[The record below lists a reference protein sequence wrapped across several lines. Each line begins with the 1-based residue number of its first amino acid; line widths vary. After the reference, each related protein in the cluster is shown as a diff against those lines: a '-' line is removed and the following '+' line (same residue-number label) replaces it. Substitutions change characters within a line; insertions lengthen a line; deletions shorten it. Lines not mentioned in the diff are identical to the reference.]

1 MAIAS
6 GSRHRL
12 AAIAEATYGT
22 TPATPAFTSLRHNS
36 CNIGLSKDAVESEEI
51 RGDRQTTSF
60 RHGNKS
66 VGGDIE
72 GELVYGEYDSLIES
86 ALCGTWTP
94 KATKTGTTISAASA
108 DNSFND
114 SANGFVAAG
123 FQVGDKFTTT
133 GFATSANNSSWV
145 VATVTAGKI
154 TVTPTGVIVTE
165 AAGASVTVTSKQSSV
180 KAGTTRRS
188 FSIERTFQ
196 DITQYMRYT
205 GCETNT
211 MSISIAPNS
220 MVGMGF
226 GFIGKDQSIAQTAI
240 TGATYSTL
248 SSAGQFDSFTATIS
262 EGGTAIA
269 LVTEMEVTLDNG
281 IEPQFVVGSSTTLR
295 PSIGRCDV
303 TGSITVYLED
313 QAMLTKFQ
321 NETES
326 SLDVTLTDPAG
337 NTFRL
342 KIPKLKYNSGQP
354 DVSGEG
360 SVTVSMD
367 FQAIYDSVDAS
378 NIVITRN
385 PI

>member
-12 AAIAEATYGT
+12 AAIAEVTYGT
-22 TPATPAFTSLRHNS
+22 TPTTPAFTTLRHNS

-51 RGDRQTTSF
+51 RGDRQITCF

-72 GELVYGEYDSLIES
+72 GELVYGEYDTLIEA
-86 ALCGTWTP
+86 ALCGTWST
-94 KATKTGTTISAASA
+94 
-108 DNSFND
+108 D
-114 SANGFVAAG
+114 VL
-123 FQVGDKFTTT
+123 
-133 GFATSANNSSWV
+133 
-145 VATVTAGKI
+145 
-154 TVTPTGVIVTE
+154 
-165 AAGASVTVTSKQSSV
+165 

-188 FSIERTFQ
+188 FTIERTFQ
-196 DITQYMRYT
+196 DITQFMRYT
-205 GCETNT
+205 GCEVNT

-220 MVGMGF
+220 MIGVSF

-240 TGATYSTL
+240 AGSSYSTL
-248 SSAGQFDSFTATIS
+248 TDTCQFDSFTATIN
-262 EGGTAIA
+262 EGGSPIA
-269 LVTEMEVTLDNG
+269 LVTEMEVTLENG

-295 PSIGRCDV
+295 PSIGRCNV

-326 SLDVTLTDPAG
+326 SLDITMTDPDG
-337 NTFRL
+337 NTFQIE
-342 KIPKLKYNSGQP
+342 IPKLKYNSGQP

>member
-12 AAIAEATYGT
+12 AAIAEVTYGT
-22 TPATPAFTSLRHNS
+22 TPTTPAFTSLRHNS

-51 RGDRQTTSF
+51 RGDRQITCF

-72 GELVYGEYDSLIES
+72 GELVYGEYDSLIEA
-86 ALCGTWTP
+86 ALCGTWST
-94 KATKTGTTISAASA
+94 
-108 DNSFND
+108 D
-114 SANGFVAAG
+114 VL
-123 FQVGDKFTTT
+123 
-133 GFATSANNSSWV
+133 
-145 VATVTAGKI
+145 
-154 TVTPTGVIVTE
+154 
-165 AAGASVTVTSKQSSV
+165 

-188 FSIERTFQ
+188 FTVERTFQ
-196 DITQYMRYT
+196 DITQFMRYT
-205 GCETNT
+205 GCEVNT

-220 MVGMGF
+220 MIGVSF

-240 TGATYSTL
+240 ASSTYSTL
-248 SSAGQFDSFTATIS
+248 TDTCQFDSFTATIN
-262 EGGTAIA
+262 EGGSPIA
-269 LVTEMEVTLDNG
+269 LVTEMEVTLENG

-295 PSIGRCDV
+295 PSIGRCNV

-326 SLDVTLTDPAG
+326 SLDITMTDPDG
-337 NTFRL
+337 NTFQIE
-342 KIPKLKYNSGQP
+342 IPKLKYNSGQP

-385 PI
+385 PV

>member
-12 AAIAEATYGT
+12 AAIAEVTYGT
-22 TPATPAFTSLRHNS
+22 TPTTPAFTTLRHNS

-51 RGDRQTTSF
+51 RGDRQITCF

-72 GELVYGEYDSLIES
+72 GELVYGEYDTLIEA
-86 ALCGTWTP
+86 ALCGTWST
-94 KATKTGTTISAASA
+94 
-108 DNSFND
+108 D
-114 SANGFVAAG
+114 VL
-123 FQVGDKFTTT
+123 
-133 GFATSANNSSWV
+133 
-145 VATVTAGKI
+145 
-154 TVTPTGVIVTE
+154 
-165 AAGASVTVTSKQSSV
+165 

-188 FSIERTFQ
+188 FTVERTFQ
-196 DITQYMRYT
+196 DITQFMRYT
-205 GCETNT
+205 GCEVNT

-220 MVGMGF
+220 MIGVSF

-240 TGATYSTL
+240 ASSTYSTL
-248 SSAGQFDSFTATIS
+248 TDTCQFDSFTATIN
-262 EGGTAIA
+262 EGGSPIA
-269 LVTEMEVTLDNG
+269 LVTEMEVTLENG

-295 PSIGRCDV
+295 PSIGRCNV

-326 SLDVTLTDPAG
+326 SLDITMTDPDG
-337 NTFRL
+337 NTFQIE
-342 KIPKLKYNSGQP
+342 IPKLKYNSGQP

-385 PI
+385 PV

>member
-12 AAIAEATYGT
+12 AAIAEVTYGT
-22 TPATPAFTSLRHNS
+22 TPTTPAFSTLRHNS

-51 RGDRQTTSF
+51 RGDRQITCF

-66 VGGDIE
+66 VGGDVE
-72 GELVYGEYDSLIES
+72 GELVYGEYDTLIEA
-86 ALCGTWTP
+86 ALCGTWNT
-94 KATKTGTTISAASA
+94 
-108 DNSFND
+108 D
-114 SANGFVAAG
+114 VL
-123 FQVGDKFTTT
+123 
-133 GFATSANNSSWV
+133 
-145 VATVTAGKI
+145 
-154 TVTPTGVIVTE
+154 
-165 AAGASVTVTSKQSSV
+165 

-188 FSIERTFQ
+188 FTVERTFQ
-196 DITQYMRYT
+196 DITQYVRYT
-205 GCETNT
+205 GCEVNT

-220 MVGMGF
+220 MVGVSF

-240 TGATYSTL
+240 ALSTYSTL
-248 SSAGQFDSFTATIS
+248 TDTCQFDSFTATIN
-262 EGGTAIA
+262 EGGSPIA
-269 LVTEMEVTLDNG
+269 LVTEMEVTLENG

-295 PSIGRCDV
+295 PSIGRCNV

-326 SLDVTLTDPAG
+326 SLDVTLTDPDG
-337 NTFRL
+337 NTFQIE
-342 KIPKLKYNSGQP
+342 IPKLKYNSGQP

>member
-12 AAIAEATYGT
+12 AAIAEVTYGT

-51 RGDRQTTSF
+51 RGDRQITCF

-72 GELVYGEYDSLIES
+72 GELVYGEYDSLIEA
-86 ALCGTWTP
+86 ALCGTWST
-94 KATKTGTTISAASA
+94 
-108 DNSFND
+108 D
-114 SANGFVAAG
+114 VL
-123 FQVGDKFTTT
+123 
-133 GFATSANNSSWV
+133 
-145 VATVTAGKI
+145 
-154 TVTPTGVIVTE
+154 
-165 AAGASVTVTSKQSSV
+165 

-188 FSIERTFQ
+188 FTVERTFQ

-205 GCETNT
+205 GCEVNT

-220 MVGMGF
+220 MIGVSF

-240 TGATYSTL
+240 AGSSYSALTDTC
-248 SSAGQFDSFTATIS
+248 QFDSFTATIN
-262 EGGTAIA
+262 EGGSPIA
-269 LVTEMEVTLDNG
+269 LVTEMEVTLENG

-295 PSIGRCDV
+295 PSIGRCNV

-326 SLDVTLTDPAG
+326 SLDITMTDPDG
-337 NTFRL
+337 NTFQIE
-342 KIPKLKYNSGQP
+342 IPKLKYNSGQP

>member
-12 AAIAEATYGT
+12 AAIAEVTYGT
-22 TPATPAFTSLRHNS
+22 TPTTPAFTTLRHNS

-51 RGDRQTTSF
+51 RGDRQITCF

-72 GELVYGEYDSLIES
+72 GELVYGEYDTLIEA
-86 ALCGTWTP
+86 ALCGTWNT
-94 KATKTGTTISAASA
+94 
-108 DNSFND
+108 D
-114 SANGFVAAG
+114 VL
-123 FQVGDKFTTT
+123 
-133 GFATSANNSSWV
+133 
-145 VATVTAGKI
+145 
-154 TVTPTGVIVTE
+154 
-165 AAGASVTVTSKQSSV
+165 

-188 FSIERTFQ
+188 FTVERTFQ
-196 DITQYMRYT
+196 DITQFMRYT
-205 GCETNT
+205 GCEVNT

-220 MVGMGF
+220 MIGVSF

-240 TGATYSTL
+240 ASSTYSTL
-248 SSAGQFDSFTATIS
+248 TDTCQFDSFTATIN
-262 EGGTAIA
+262 EGGSPIA
-269 LVTEMEVTLDNG
+269 LVTEMEVTLENG

-295 PSIGRCDV
+295 PSIGRCNV

-326 SLDVTLTDPAG
+326 SLDITMTDPDG
-337 NTFRL
+337 NTFQIE
-342 KIPKLKYNSGQP
+342 IPKLKYNSGQP

-385 PI
+385 PV

>member
-12 AAIAEATYGT
+12 AAIAEVTYGT
-22 TPATPAFTSLRHNS
+22 TPTTPAFTTLRHNS

-51 RGDRQTTSF
+51 RGDRQITCF

-72 GELVYGEYDSLIES
+72 GELVYGEYDSLIE
-86 ALCGTWTP
+86 AAMCGTWST
-94 KATKTGTTISAASA
+94 
-108 DNSFND
+108 D
-114 SANGFVAAG
+114 VL
-123 FQVGDKFTTT
+123 
-133 GFATSANNSSWV
+133 
-145 VATVTAGKI
+145 
-154 TVTPTGVIVTE
+154 
-165 AAGASVTVTSKQSSV
+165 

-188 FSIERTFQ
+188 FTIERTFQ
-196 DITQYMRYT
+196 DITQYVRYT
-205 GCETNT
+205 GCEVNT

-220 MVGMGF
+220 MVGVSF

-240 TGATYSTL
+240 ASSSYSALTDTC
-248 SSAGQFDSFTATIS
+248 QFDSFTATIS
-262 EGGTAIA
+262 EGGSPIA
-269 LVTEMEVTLDNG
+269 LVTEAEITLENG

-295 PSIGRCDV
+295 PSIGRCNV

-313 QAMLTKFQ
+313 QAMLAKFQ

-326 SLDVTLTDPAG
+326 SLDLTLTDPDG
-337 NTFRL
+337 NTFQIE
-342 KIPKLKYNSGQP
+342 IPKLKYTSGQP

-360 SVTVSMD
+360 SVTISMD

>member
-12 AAIAEATYGT
+12 AAIAEVTYGT
-22 TPATPAFTSLRHNS
+22 TPATPAFTTLRHNS

-51 RGDRQTTSF
+51 RGDRQITCF

-72 GELVYGEYDSLIES
+72 GELAYGEYDKLIE
-86 ALCGTWTP
+86 AAMCGTWT
-94 KATKTGTTISAASA
+94 A
-108 DNSFND
+108 D
-114 SANGFVAAG
+114 VL
-123 FQVGDKFTTT
+123 
-133 GFATSANNSSWV
+133 
-145 VATVTAGKI
+145 
-154 TVTPTGVIVTE
+154 
-165 AAGASVTVTSKQSSV
+165 

-188 FSIERTFQ
+188 FTIERTFQ
-196 DITQYMRYT
+196 DITQYVRYT
-205 GCETNT
+205 GCEVNT

-220 MVGMGF
+220 MVGVSF

-240 TGATYSTL
+240 ASSTYSVLTDTC
-248 SSAGQFDSFTATIS
+248 QFDSFTATIS
-262 EGGTAIA
+262 EGGSPIA
-269 LVTEMEVTLDNG
+269 LVTEAEITLENG
-281 IEPQFVVGSSTTLR
+281 IEPQFVVGSATTLR
-295 PSIGRCDV
+295 PSIGRCNV
-303 TGSITVYLED
+303 TGSITVYFED

-326 SLDVTLTDPAG
+326 SLDITLTDPAG
-337 NTFRL
+337 NTF
-342 KIPKLKYNSGQP
+342 KIDIPKLKYTSGQP
-354 DVSGEG
+354 DVSGKG
-360 SVTVSMD
+360 SVTISMD

>member
-12 AAIAEATYGT
+12 AAIAEVTYGT
-22 TPATPAFTSLRHNS
+22 TPTTPAFSTLRHNS

-51 RGDRQTTSF
+51 RGDRQITCF
-60 RHGNKS
+60 RQGNKS

-72 GELVYGEYDSLIES
+72 GELVYGEYDSLIEA
-86 ALCGTWTP
+86 ALCGTWST
-94 KATKTGTTISAASA
+94 
-108 DNSFND
+108 D
-114 SANGFVAAG
+114 VL
-123 FQVGDKFTTT
+123 
-133 GFATSANNSSWV
+133 
-145 VATVTAGKI
+145 
-154 TVTPTGVIVTE
+154 
-165 AAGASVTVTSKQSSV
+165 

-188 FSIERTFQ
+188 FTIERTFQ
-196 DITQYMRYT
+196 DITQYVRYT
-205 GCETNT
+205 GCEVNT

-220 MVGMGF
+220 MVGVSF

-240 TGATYSTL
+240 ASSTYSALTDTC
-248 SSAGQFDSFTATIS
+248 QFDSFTATIS
-262 EGGTAIA
+262 EGGSPIA
-269 LVTEMEVTLDNG
+269 LVTEAEITLENG

-295 PSIGRCDV
+295 PSIGRCNV

-326 SLDVTLTDPAG
+326 SLDLTLTDPDG
-337 NTFRL
+337 NTFQIE
-342 KIPKLKYNSGQP
+342 IPKLKYTSGQP

>member
-12 AAIAEATYGT
+12 AAIAEVTYGT
-22 TPATPAFTSLRHNS
+22 TPTTPAFTTLRHNS

-51 RGDRQTTSF
+51 RGDRQITCF

-72 GELVYGEYDSLIES
+72 GELVYGEYDSLIE
-86 ALCGTWTP
+86 AAMCGTWST
-94 KATKTGTTISAASA
+94 
-108 DNSFND
+108 D
-114 SANGFVAAG
+114 VL
-123 FQVGDKFTTT
+123 
-133 GFATSANNSSWV
+133 
-145 VATVTAGKI
+145 
-154 TVTPTGVIVTE
+154 
-165 AAGASVTVTSKQSSV
+165 

-188 FSIERTFQ
+188 FTIERTFQ
-196 DITQYMRYT
+196 DITQYVRYT
-205 GCETNT
+205 GCEVNT

-220 MVGMGF
+220 MVGVSF

-240 TGATYSTL
+240 ASSSYSALTDTC
-248 SSAGQFDSFTATIS
+248 QFDSFTATIS
-262 EGGTAIA
+262 EGGSPIA
-269 LVTEMEVTLDNG
+269 LVTEAEITLENG

-295 PSIGRCDV
+295 PSIGRCNV

-313 QAMLTKFQ
+313 QAMLAKFQ

-326 SLDVTLTDPAG
+326 SLDLTLTDPDG
-337 NTFRL
+337 NTFQIE
-342 KIPKLKYNSGQP
+342 IPKLKYTSGQP

>member
-12 AAIAEATYGT
+12 AAIAEVTYGT
-22 TPATPAFTSLRHNS
+22 TPTTPAFSTLRHNS

-51 RGDRQTTSF
+51 RGDRQITCF

-72 GELVYGEYDSLIES
+72 GELVYGEYDSLIEA
-86 ALCGTWTP
+86 ALCGTWNT
-94 KATKTGTTISAASA
+94 
-108 DNSFND
+108 D
-114 SANGFVAAG
+114 VL
-123 FQVGDKFTTT
+123 
-133 GFATSANNSSWV
+133 
-145 VATVTAGKI
+145 
-154 TVTPTGVIVTE
+154 
-165 AAGASVTVTSKQSSV
+165 

-188 FSIERTFQ
+188 FTVERTFQ
-196 DITQYMRYT
+196 DITQFMRYT
-205 GCETNT
+205 GCEVNT

-220 MVGMGF
+220 MIGVSF

-240 TGATYSTL
+240 ASSTYSTL
-248 SSAGQFDSFTATIS
+248 TDTCQFDSFTATIN
-262 EGGTAIA
+262 EGGSPIA
-269 LVTEMEVTLDNG
+269 LVTEMEVTLENG

-295 PSIGRCDV
+295 PSIGRCNV

-326 SLDVTLTDPAG
+326 SLDITMTDPDG
-337 NTFRL
+337 NTFQIE
-342 KIPKLKYNSGQP
+342 IPKLKYNSGQP

-385 PI
+385 PV

>member
-12 AAIAEATYGT
+12 AAIAEVTYGT
-22 TPATPAFTSLRHNS
+22 TPTTPAFTSLRHNS

-51 RGDRQTTSF
+51 RGDRQITCF

-72 GELVYGEYDSLIES
+72 GELVYGEYDSLIEA
-86 ALCGTWTP
+86 ALCGTWST
-94 KATKTGTTISAASA
+94 
-108 DNSFND
+108 D
-114 SANGFVAAG
+114 VL
-123 FQVGDKFTTT
+123 
-133 GFATSANNSSWV
+133 
-145 VATVTAGKI
+145 
-154 TVTPTGVIVTE
+154 
-165 AAGASVTVTSKQSSV
+165 

-188 FSIERTFQ
+188 FTVERTFQ
-196 DITQYMRYT
+196 DITQFMRYT
-205 GCETNT
+205 GCEVNT

-220 MVGMGF
+220 MIGVSF

-240 TGATYSTL
+240 ASSTYSTL
-248 SSAGQFDSFTATIS
+248 TDTCQFDSFTATIN
-262 EGGTAIA
+262 EGGSPIA
-269 LVTEMEVTLDNG
+269 LVTEMEVTLENG

-295 PSIGRCDV
+295 PPIGRCNV

-326 SLDVTLTDPAG
+326 SLDITMTDPDG
-337 NTFRL
+337 NTFQIE
-342 KIPKLKYNSGQP
+342 IPKLKYNSGQP

-385 PI
+385 PV

>member
-1 MAIAS
+1 MTIAS

-12 AAIAEATYGT
+12 AAIAEVTYGT
-22 TPATPAFTSLRHNS
+22 TPTTPAFTSLRHNS

-51 RGDRQTTSF
+51 RGDRQITCF

-72 GELVYGEYDSLIES
+72 GELVYGEYDSLIEA
-86 ALCGTWTP
+86 ALCGTWT
-94 KATKTGTTISAASA
+94 A
-108 DNSFND
+108 D
-114 SANGFVAAG
+114 VL
-123 FQVGDKFTTT
+123 
-133 GFATSANNSSWV
+133 
-145 VATVTAGKI
+145 
-154 TVTPTGVIVTE
+154 
-165 AAGASVTVTSKQSSV
+165 

-196 DITQYMRYT
+196 DITQFVRYT
-205 GCETNT
+205 GCEVNT
-211 MSISIAPNS
+211 LSISIAPNS
-220 MVGMGF
+220 MVGISF
-226 GFIGKDQSIAQTAI
+226 GLIGKDQSIAQTAI
-240 TGATYSTL
+240 ASSTYSTL
-248 SSAGQFDSFTATIS
+248 TDTCQFDSFTATIN
-262 EGGTAIA
+262 EGGSPIA
-269 LVTEMEVTLDNG
+269 LVTEAEITLENG

-295 PSIGRCDV
+295 PSIGRCNV

-326 SLDVTLTDPAG
+326 SLDVTLTDPDG
-337 NTFRL
+337 NTFQIE
-342 KIPKLKYNSGQP
+342 IPKLKYNSGQP

>member
-1 MAIAS
+1 MTIAS

-12 AAIAEATYGT
+12 AAIAEVTYGT

-51 RGDRQTTSF
+51 RGDRQITCF

-72 GELVYGEYDSLIES
+72 GELVYGEYDSLIEA
-86 ALCGTWTP
+86 ALCGTWST
-94 KATKTGTTISAASA
+94 
-108 DNSFND
+108 D
-114 SANGFVAAG
+114 VL
-123 FQVGDKFTTT
+123 
-133 GFATSANNSSWV
+133 
-145 VATVTAGKI
+145 
-154 TVTPTGVIVTE
+154 
-165 AAGASVTVTSKQSSV
+165 

-188 FSIERTFQ
+188 FTVERTFQ
-196 DITQYMRYT
+196 DITQYIRYT
-205 GCETNT
+205 GCEVNT

-220 MVGMGF
+220 MIGVSF
-226 GFIGKDQSIAQTAI
+226 GLIGKDQSIAQTAI
-240 TGATYSTL
+240 ASSTYSTL
-248 SSAGQFDSFTATIS
+248 TDTCQFDSFTATIN
-262 EGGTAIA
+262 EGGSPIA
-269 LVTEMEVTLDNG
+269 LVTEMEVTLENG

-295 PSIGRCDV
+295 PSIGRCNV

-326 SLDVTLTDPAG
+326 SLDITMTDPDG
-337 NTFRL
+337 NTFQIE
-342 KIPKLKYNSGQP
+342 IPKLKYNSGQP

>member
-12 AAIAEATYGT
+12 AAIAEVTYGT
-22 TPATPAFTSLRHNS
+22 TPATPAFTTLRNNS

-51 RGDRQTTSF
+51 RGDRQITCF

-72 GELVYGEYDSLIES
+72 GELAYGEYDKLIE
-86 ALCGTWTP
+86 AAMCGTWT
-94 KATKTGTTISAASA
+94 A
-108 DNSFND
+108 D
-114 SANGFVAAG
+114 VL
-123 FQVGDKFTTT
+123 
-133 GFATSANNSSWV
+133 
-145 VATVTAGKI
+145 
-154 TVTPTGVIVTE
+154 
-165 AAGASVTVTSKQSSV
+165 

-188 FSIERTFQ
+188 FTIERTFQ
-196 DITQYMRYT
+196 DITQYVRYT
-205 GCETNT
+205 GCEVNT

-220 MVGMGF
+220 MVGVSF

-240 TGATYSTL
+240 ASSTYSVLTDTC
-248 SSAGQFDSFTATIS
+248 QFDSFTATIS
-262 EGGTAIA
+262 EGGSPIA
-269 LVTEMEVTLDNG
+269 LVTEAEITLENG
-281 IEPQFVVGSSTTLR
+281 IEPQFVVGSATTLR
-295 PSIGRCDV
+295 PSIGRCNV
-303 TGSITVYLED
+303 TGSITVYFED

-326 SLDVTLTDPAG
+326 SLDITLTDPAG
-337 NTFRL
+337 NTF
-342 KIPKLKYNSGQP
+342 KIDIPKLKYTSGQP

-360 SVTVSMD
+360 SVTISMD

>member
-12 AAIAEATYGT
+12 AAIAEVTYGT
-22 TPATPAFTSLRHNS
+22 TPTTPAFTTLRHNS

-51 RGDRQTTSF
+51 RGDRQITCF

-72 GELVYGEYDSLIES
+72 GELVYGEYDSLIEA
-86 ALCGTWTP
+86 ALCGTWST
-94 KATKTGTTISAASA
+94 
-108 DNSFND
+108 D
-114 SANGFVAAG
+114 VL
-123 FQVGDKFTTT
+123 
-133 GFATSANNSSWV
+133 
-145 VATVTAGKI
+145 
-154 TVTPTGVIVTE
+154 
-165 AAGASVTVTSKQSSV
+165 

-188 FSIERTFQ
+188 FTVERTFQ

-205 GCETNT
+205 GCEVNT

-220 MVGMGF
+220 MIGVSF

-240 TGATYSTL
+240 ASSTYSTL
-248 SSAGQFDSFTATIS
+248 TDTCQFDSFTATIN
-262 EGGTAIA
+262 EGGSPIA
-269 LVTEMEVTLDNG
+269 LVTEMEVTLENG

-295 PSIGRCDV
+295 PSIGRCNV

-326 SLDVTLTDPAG
+326 SLDITMTDPDG
-337 NTFRL
+337 NTFQIE
-342 KIPKLKYNSGQP
+342 IPKLKYNSGQP

-385 PI
+385 PV

>member
-12 AAIAEATYGT
+12 AAIAEVTYGT
-22 TPATPAFTSLRHNS
+22 TPTTPAFTTLRHNS

-51 RGDRQTTSF
+51 RGDRQITCF

-72 GELVYGEYDSLIES
+72 GELVYGEYDSLIEA
-86 ALCGTWTP
+86 ALCGTWST
-94 KATKTGTTISAASA
+94 
-108 DNSFND
+108 D
-114 SANGFVAAG
+114 VL
-123 FQVGDKFTTT
+123 
-133 GFATSANNSSWV
+133 
-145 VATVTAGKI
+145 
-154 TVTPTGVIVTE
+154 
-165 AAGASVTVTSKQSSV
+165 

-188 FSIERTFQ
+188 FTVERTFQ

-205 GCETNT
+205 GCEVNT

-220 MVGMGF
+220 MIGVSF
-226 GFIGKDQSIAQTAI
+226 GFIGKDQSIAQTGIASS
-240 TGATYSTL
+240 TYSTL
-248 SSAGQFDSFTATIS
+248 TDTCQFDSFTATIN
-262 EGGTAIA
+262 EGGSPIA
-269 LVTEMEVTLDNG
+269 LVTEMEVTLENG

-295 PSIGRCDV
+295 PSIGRCNV

-326 SLDVTLTDPAG
+326 SLDITMTDPDG
-337 NTFRL
+337 NTFQIE
-342 KIPKLKYNSGQP
+342 IPKLKYNSGQP

-385 PI
+385 PV

>member
-12 AAIAEATYGT
+12 AAIAEVTYGT
-22 TPATPAFTSLRHNS
+22 TPTTPAFSTLRHNS

-51 RGDRQTTSF
+51 RGDRQITCF

-72 GELVYGEYDSLIES
+72 GELAYGEYDKLIE
-86 ALCGTWTP
+86 AAMCGTWT
-94 KATKTGTTISAASA
+94 A
-108 DNSFND
+108 D
-114 SANGFVAAG
+114 VL
-123 FQVGDKFTTT
+123 
-133 GFATSANNSSWV
+133 
-145 VATVTAGKI
+145 
-154 TVTPTGVIVTE
+154 
-165 AAGASVTVTSKQSSV
+165 

-188 FSIERTFQ
+188 FTIERTFQ
-196 DITQYMRYT
+196 DITQYVRYT
-205 GCETNT
+205 GCEVNT

-220 MVGMGF
+220 MVGVSF

-240 TGATYSTL
+240 ASSTYSVLTDTC
-248 SSAGQFDSFTATIS
+248 QFDSFTATIS
-262 EGGTAIA
+262 EGGSPIA
-269 LVTEMEVTLDNG
+269 LVTEAEITLENG
-281 IEPQFVVGSSTTLR
+281 IEPQFVVGSATTLR
-295 PSIGRCDV
+295 PSIGRCNV
-303 TGSITVYLED
+303 TGSITVYFED

-326 SLDVTLTDPAG
+326 SLDITLTDPAG
-337 NTFRL
+337 NTF
-342 KIPKLKYNSGQP
+342 KIDIPKLKYTSGQP

-360 SVTVSMD
+360 SVTISMD

>member
-1 MAIAS
+1 MTIAS

-12 AAIAEATYGT
+12 AAIAEVTYGT
-22 TPATPAFTSLRHNS
+22 TPTTPAFTTLRHNS

-51 RGDRQTTSF
+51 RGDRQITCF

-72 GELVYGEYDSLIES
+72 GELVYGEYDSLIEA
-86 ALCGTWTP
+86 ALCGTWST
-94 KATKTGTTISAASA
+94 
-108 DNSFND
+108 D
-114 SANGFVAAG
+114 VL
-123 FQVGDKFTTT
+123 
-133 GFATSANNSSWV
+133 
-145 VATVTAGKI
+145 
-154 TVTPTGVIVTE
+154 
-165 AAGASVTVTSKQSSV
+165 

-188 FSIERTFQ
+188 FTVERTFQ

-205 GCETNT
+205 GCEVNT

-220 MVGMGF
+220 MIGVSF
-226 GFIGKDQSIAQTAI
+226 GFIGKDQSIAQTGIASS
-240 TGATYSTL
+240 TYSTL
-248 SSAGQFDSFTATIS
+248 TDTCQFDSFTATIN
-262 EGGTAIA
+262 EGGSPIA
-269 LVTEMEVTLDNG
+269 LVTEMEVTLENG

-295 PSIGRCDV
+295 PSIGRCNV

-326 SLDVTLTDPAG
+326 SLDITMTDPDG
-337 NTFRL
+337 NTFQIE
-342 KIPKLKYNSGQP
+342 IPKLKYNSGQP

>member
-12 AAIAEATYGT
+12 AAIAEVTYGT
-22 TPATPAFTSLRHNS
+22 TPTTPAFTTLRHNS

-51 RGDRQTTSF
+51 RGDRQITCF

-72 GELVYGEYDSLIES
+72 GELVYGEYDTLIEA
-86 ALCGTWTP
+86 ALCGTWST
-94 KATKTGTTISAASA
+94 
-108 DNSFND
+108 D
-114 SANGFVAAG
+114 VL
-123 FQVGDKFTTT
+123 
-133 GFATSANNSSWV
+133 
-145 VATVTAGKI
+145 
-154 TVTPTGVIVTE
+154 
-165 AAGASVTVTSKQSSV
+165 

-188 FSIERTFQ
+188 FTVERTFQ

-205 GCETNT
+205 GCEVNT

-220 MVGMGF
+220 MIGVSF

-240 TGATYSTL
+240 ASSTYSTL
-248 SSAGQFDSFTATIS
+248 TDTCQFDSFTATIN
-262 EGGTAIA
+262 EGGSPIA
-269 LVTEMEVTLDNG
+269 LVTEMEVTLENG

-295 PSIGRCDV
+295 PSIGRCNV

-326 SLDVTLTDPAG
+326 SLDITMTDPDG
-337 NTFRL
+337 NTFQIE
-342 KIPKLKYNSGQP
+342 IPKLKYNSGQP

-385 PI
+385 PV

>member
-12 AAIAEATYGT
+12 AAIAEVTYGT
-22 TPATPAFTSLRHNS
+22 TPTTPAFSTMRHNS

-51 RGDRQTTSF
+51 RGDRQITCF

-72 GELVYGEYDSLIES
+72 GELAYGEYDSLIEA
-86 ALCGTWTP
+86 ALCGTWST
-94 KATKTGTTISAASA
+94 
-108 DNSFND
+108 D
-114 SANGFVAAG
+114 VL
-123 FQVGDKFTTT
+123 
-133 GFATSANNSSWV
+133 
-145 VATVTAGKI
+145 
-154 TVTPTGVIVTE
+154 
-165 AAGASVTVTSKQSSV
+165 

-188 FSIERTFQ
+188 FTIERTFQ
-196 DITQYMRYT
+196 DITQYVRYT
-205 GCETNT
+205 GCEVNT

-220 MVGMGF
+220 MVGVSF

-240 TGATYSTL
+240 ASSSYSTL
-248 SSAGQFDSFTATIS
+248 TDTCQFDSFTATIS
-262 EGGTAIA
+262 EGGSPIA
-269 LVTEMEVTLDNG
+269 LVTEAEITLENG

-295 PSIGRCDV
+295 PSIGRCNV

-326 SLDVTLTDPAG
+326 SLDLTLTDPDG
-337 NTFRL
+337 NTFQIE
-342 KIPKLKYNSGQP
+342 IPKLKYTSGQP

>member
-12 AAIAEATYGT
+12 AAIAEVTYGT
-22 TPATPAFTSLRHNS
+22 TPTTPAFTTLRHNS

-51 RGDRQTTSF
+51 RGDRQITCF

-72 GELVYGEYDSLIES
+72 GELVYGEYDSLIEA
-86 ALCGTWTP
+86 ALCGTWST
-94 KATKTGTTISAASA
+94 
-108 DNSFND
+108 D
-114 SANGFVAAG
+114 VL
-123 FQVGDKFTTT
+123 
-133 GFATSANNSSWV
+133 
-145 VATVTAGKI
+145 
-154 TVTPTGVIVTE
+154 
-165 AAGASVTVTSKQSSV
+165 

-188 FSIERTFQ
+188 FTIERTFQ
-196 DITQYMRYT
+196 DITQFMRYT
-205 GCETNT
+205 GCEVNT

-220 MVGMGF
+220 MIGVSF

-240 TGATYSTL
+240 ASSTYSTL
-248 SSAGQFDSFTATIS
+248 TDTCQFDSFTATIN
-262 EGGTAIA
+262 EGGSPIA
-269 LVTEMEVTLDNG
+269 LVTEMEVTLENG

-295 PSIGRCDV
+295 PSIGRCNV

-326 SLDVTLTDPAG
+326 SLDITMTDPDG
-337 NTFRL
+337 NTFQIE
-342 KIPKLKYNSGQP
+342 IPKLKYNSGQP

-385 PI
+385 PV

>member
-12 AAIAEATYGT
+12 AAIAEVTYGT
-22 TPATPAFTSLRHNS
+22 TPTTPAFTTLRHNS

-51 RGDRQTTSF
+51 RGDRQITCF

-72 GELVYGEYDSLIES
+72 GELVYGEYDSLIEA
-86 ALCGTWTP
+86 ALCGTWST
-94 KATKTGTTISAASA
+94 
-108 DNSFND
+108 D
-114 SANGFVAAG
+114 VL
-123 FQVGDKFTTT
+123 
-133 GFATSANNSSWV
+133 
-145 VATVTAGKI
+145 
-154 TVTPTGVIVTE
+154 
-165 AAGASVTVTSKQSSV
+165 

-188 FSIERTFQ
+188 FTVERTFQ

-205 GCETNT
+205 GCEVNT

-220 MVGMGF
+220 MIGVSF
-226 GFIGKDQSIAQTAI
+226 GFIGKDQSIAR
-240 TGATYSTL
+240 TGIASSTYSTL
-248 SSAGQFDSFTATIS
+248 TDTCQFDSFTATIN
-262 EGGTAIA
+262 EGGSPIA
-269 LVTEMEVTLDNG
+269 LVTEMEVTLENG

-295 PSIGRCDV
+295 PSIGRCNV

-326 SLDVTLTDPAG
+326 SLDITMTDPDG
-337 NTFRL
+337 NTFQIE
-342 KIPKLKYNSGQP
+342 IPKLKYNSGQP

-385 PI
+385 PV

>member
-12 AAIAEATYGT
+12 AVIAESTYGT
-22 TPATPAFTSLRHNS
+22 TPTTPAFKSLRHNS

-51 RGDRQTTSF
+51 RGDRQITCF

-72 GELVYGEYDSLIES
+72 GELVYGEYDSLIEA
-86 ALCGTWTP
+86 ALCGTWT
-94 KATKTGTTISAASA
+94 S
-108 DNSFND
+108 D
-114 SANGFVAAG
+114 VL
-123 FQVGDKFTTT
+123 
-133 GFATSANNSSWV
+133 
-145 VATVTAGKI
+145 
-154 TVTPTGVIVTE
+154 
-165 AAGASVTVTSKQSSV
+165 

-188 FSIERTFQ
+188 FTIERTFQ
-196 DITQYMRYT
+196 DITQYIRYT
-205 GCETNT
+205 GCEVNT
-211 MSISIAPNS
+211 LSISIAPNS
-220 MVGMGF
+220 MVGVSF

-240 TGATYSTL
+240 ASSTYSVLTDTC
-248 SSAGQFDSFTATIS
+248 QFDSFTATIN
-262 EGGTAIA
+262 EGGSPIA
-269 LVTEMEVTLDNG
+269 LVTEAEITLENG

-295 PSIGRCDV
+295 PSIGRCNV

-326 SLDVTLTDPAG
+326 SLDMTLTDPDG
-337 NTFRL
+337 NTFQIE
-342 KIPKLKYNSGQP
+342 IPKLKYTSGQP

>member
-12 AAIAEATYGT
+12 AAIAEVTYGT
-22 TPATPAFTSLRHNS
+22 TPTTPAFTTLRHNS

-51 RGDRQTTSF
+51 RGDRQITCF

-72 GELVYGEYDSLIES
+72 GELVYGEYDSLIE
-86 ALCGTWTP
+86 AAMCGTWST
-94 KATKTGTTISAASA
+94 
-108 DNSFND
+108 D
-114 SANGFVAAG
+114 VL
-123 FQVGDKFTTT
+123 
-133 GFATSANNSSWV
+133 
-145 VATVTAGKI
+145 
-154 TVTPTGVIVTE
+154 
-165 AAGASVTVTSKQSSV
+165 

-188 FSIERTFQ
+188 FTIERTFQ
-196 DITQYMRYT
+196 DITQYVRYT
-205 GCETNT
+205 GCEVNT

-220 MVGMGF
+220 MVGVSF

-240 TGATYSTL
+240 ASSSYSTL
-248 SSAGQFDSFTATIS
+248 TDTCQFDSFTATIN
-262 EGGTAIA
+262 EGGSPIA
-269 LVTEMEVTLDNG
+269 LVTEAEITLENG

-295 PSIGRCDV
+295 PSIGRCNV

-313 QAMLTKFQ
+313 QAMLAKFQ

-326 SLDVTLTDPAG
+326 SLDLTLTDPDG
-337 NTFRL
+337 NTFQIE
-342 KIPKLKYNSGQP
+342 IPKLKYTSGQP

-360 SVTVSMD
+360 SVTISMD

>member
-12 AAIAEATYGT
+12 AAIAEVTYGT
-22 TPATPAFTSLRHNS
+22 TPTTPAFTSLRHNS

-51 RGDRQTTSF
+51 RGDRQITCF

-72 GELVYGEYDSLIES
+72 GELVYGEYDSLIEA
-86 ALCGTWTP
+86 ALCGTWST
-94 KATKTGTTISAASA
+94 
-108 DNSFND
+108 D
-114 SANGFVAAG
+114 VL
-123 FQVGDKFTTT
+123 
-133 GFATSANNSSWV
+133 
-145 VATVTAGKI
+145 
-154 TVTPTGVIVTE
+154 
-165 AAGASVTVTSKQSSV
+165 

-188 FSIERTFQ
+188 FTVERTFQ
-196 DITQYMRYT
+196 DITQFMRYT
-205 GCETNT
+205 GCEVNT

-220 MVGMGF
+220 MIGVSF

-240 TGATYSTL
+240 ASSTYSTL
-248 SSAGQFDSFTATIS
+248 TDTCQFDSFTATIN
-262 EGGTAIA
+262 EGGSPIA
-269 LVTEMEVTLDNG
+269 LVTEMEVTLENG

-295 PSIGRCDV
+295 PSIGRCNV

-326 SLDVTLTDPAG
+326 SLDITMTDPDG
-337 NTFRL
+337 NTFQIE
-342 KIPKLKYNSGQP
+342 IPKLKYNSGQP

>member
-12 AAIAEATYGT
+12 AAIAEVTYGT
-22 TPATPAFTSLRHNS
+22 TPTTPAFTTLRHNS

-51 RGDRQTTSF
+51 RGDRQITCF

-72 GELVYGEYDSLIES
+72 GELVYGEYDSLIEA
-86 ALCGTWTP
+86 ALCGTWST
-94 KATKTGTTISAASA
+94 
-108 DNSFND
+108 D
-114 SANGFVAAG
+114 VL
-123 FQVGDKFTTT
+123 
-133 GFATSANNSSWV
+133 
-145 VATVTAGKI
+145 
-154 TVTPTGVIVTE
+154 
-165 AAGASVTVTSKQSSV
+165 

-188 FSIERTFQ
+188 FTIERTFQ
-196 DITQYMRYT
+196 DITQYVRYT
-205 GCETNT
+205 GCEVNT

-220 MVGMGF
+220 MVGVSF

-240 TGATYSTL
+240 ASSSYSALTDTC
-248 SSAGQFDSFTATIS
+248 QFDSFTATIS
-262 EGGTAIA
+262 EGGSPIA
-269 LVTEMEVTLDNG
+269 LVTEAEITLENG

-295 PSIGRCDV
+295 PSIGRCNV

-313 QAMLTKFQ
+313 QAMLAKFQ

-326 SLDVTLTDPAG
+326 SLDLTLTDPDG
-337 NTFRL
+337 NTFQIE
-342 KIPKLKYNSGQP
+342 IPKLKYTSGQP

-360 SVTVSMD
+360 SVTISMD

>member
-12 AAIAEATYGT
+12 AAIAEVTYGT
-22 TPATPAFTSLRHNS
+22 TPTTPAFSTMRHNS

-51 RGDRQTTSF
+51 RGDRQITCF

-72 GELVYGEYDSLIES
+72 GELAYGEYDSLIEA
-86 ALCGTWTP
+86 ALCGTWST
-94 KATKTGTTISAASA
+94 
-108 DNSFND
+108 D
-114 SANGFVAAG
+114 VL
-123 FQVGDKFTTT
+123 
-133 GFATSANNSSWV
+133 
-145 VATVTAGKI
+145 
-154 TVTPTGVIVTE
+154 
-165 AAGASVTVTSKQSSV
+165 

-188 FSIERTFQ
+188 FTIERTFQ
-196 DITQYMRYT
+196 DITQYVRYT
-205 GCETNT
+205 GCEVNT

-220 MVGMGF
+220 MVGVSF

-240 TGATYSTL
+240 ASSTYSALTDTC
-248 SSAGQFDSFTATIS
+248 QFDSFTATIS
-262 EGGTAIA
+262 EGGSPIA
-269 LVTEMEVTLDNG
+269 LVTEAEITLENG

-295 PSIGRCDV
+295 PSIGRCNV

-326 SLDVTLTDPAG
+326 SLDLTLTDPDG
-337 NTFRL
+337 NTFQIE
-342 KIPKLKYNSGQP
+342 IPKLKYTSGQP